1 MQDFNSFEKDKKG
14 GKPSEGSKETE
25 EMTMKLARAFQGK
38 GEADLL
44 RAIYAEAERGRRAG
58 TLTDSELENF
68 YTAVAPMLDA
78 GKRKKLKQVVEK
90 LKKMK

>member
-14 GKPSEGSKETE
+14 GKPFEGSKETE